1 MNHEKADKHIRR
13 VQDSATTKPL
23 PVIHIAKED
32 DQANKAEIELAVTMA
47 CHSAIMTI
55 DHLGEVITKNGK
67 GSKLEKIKLHRR
79 KCTKIIMNVVA
90 TAMKEDLTKD
100 VKGKKYSIIA
110 DESTDI
116 STTKLLCAMIRYH
129 SEKEN
134 KIMTAFVDLVP
145 GIEAYGENL
154 FHALKTCLNGIGL
167 KLNDCIGYG
176 CDGVSVMV
184 GEHNSVWSRIRSVAP
199 NCIQV
204 KCICHYLALCV
215 KHAFDKLPSRLGF
228 LLSEIPKCFSKSTV
242 RRDAFTTLFNVMD
255 AGNARMGTPSP
266 FQKSSTTRWLVRGK
280 IIYDC
285 LVNWEELRAY
295 FTVAIPETN
304 QESRCKARTLW
315 DMLNDRIIFL
325 YFHFVSPLVTEFE
338 RVNALFQAT
347 DADPE
352 EMSKELLSHS
362 KSLQARINDS
372 DGSTLPIEKVDFG
385 GKFEEETRAFLSSQA
400 DAVSALD
407 KIKELKQRCILFLME
422 ATDQVKKR
430 LPESHNLFRGLSSL
444 HPMKVL
450 HAREETF
457 QPAPLATFEA

>member
-1 MNHEKADKHIRR
+1 MASKWKGFYDSGRKYNKSWESKFQWVSKASDGTENAYCKLCRTSIQPRSSTLVNHEKTDEHLRR

-32 DQANKAEIELAVTMA
+32 DQVKKAEIELAVTMA

-100 VKGKKYSIIA
+100 VKGKKYSIIV

-134 KIMTAFVDLVP
+134 KIVTAFVDLVP
-145 GIEAYGENL
+145 AIEANGENL

-176 CDGVSVMV
+176 CDGASVMV
-184 GEHNSVWSRIRSVAP
+184 GEHNSVWSRIRSVVP

-204 KCICHYLALCV
+204 KCICHSLALCV

-228 LLSEIPKCFSKSTV
+228 LLSEIPNWFSKSTV
-242 RRDAFTTLFNVMD
+242 RRDTFTTLLNVMN

-266 FQKSSTTRWLVRGK
+266 FQKSSTT
-280 IIYDC
+280 
-285 LVNWEELRAY
+285 
-295 FTVAIPETN
+295 
-304 QESRCKARTLW
+304 
-315 DMLNDRIIFL
+315 
-325 YFHFVSPLVTEFE
+325 
-338 RVNALFQAT
+338 
-347 DADPE
+347 
-352 EMSKELLSHS
+352 
-362 KSLQARINDS
+362 
-372 DGSTLPIEKVDFG
+372 
-385 GKFEEETRAFLSSQA
+385 
-400 DAVSALD
+400 
-407 KIKELKQRCILFLME
+407 
-422 ATDQVKKR
+422 
-430 LPESHNLFRGLSSL
+430 
-444 HPMKVL
+444 
-450 HAREETF
+450 
-457 QPAPLATFEA
+457 